1 MLSFLDYTVKLVFLC
16 RQKKYKKMDDSLWF
30 VEGRIRLRHIHKIDF
45 CQEKKFGSVGIEVQY
60 STTASKVVFRRR
72 HGRAKKEV

>member
-45 CQEKKFGSVGIEVQY
+45 CQEKKFSVDAERSFGCSLLHRE
-60 STTASKVVFRRR
+60 
-72 HGRAKKEV
+72 